1 MSGFFCSNFDQI
13 QFMKYFL
20 HIGYN
25 GGNYHGWQSQPNAVT
40 VQGVIEEK
48 LKCIFK
54 TDITVFGCGR
64 TDAGVHASQ
73 YFLNITIKEPFEF
86 DLKFRLN
93 KHLPNDIVVYDI
105 IEVGERQ
112 HARYDATS
120 RTYDYFIHLYKD
132 PVLGKYSS
140 YYELENLDF
149 EAMKK
154 ATDLIPLYDNFEAV
168 CKQPHLHNHTI
179 CYVTNAKLFI
189 DSTEQRIRFTI
200 TANRFLRGMIRLL
213 VHFILRVGSGKM
225 TLETF
230 QKVLSEQLKVEDKKP
245 AFANGLYLSG
255 VTYPYIHV
263 NTPTDISALLKAGLE

>member
-1 MSGFFCSNFDQI
+1 
-13 QFMKYFL
+13 MKFFL

-25 GGNYHGWQSQPNAVT
+25 GGNYHGWQQQPNAVT
-40 VQGVIEEK
+40 VQGTIEEK

-54 TDITVFGCGR
+54 TNITVFGCGR

-73 YFLNITIKEPFEF
+73 YFLNITLKNDF
-86 DLKFRLN
+86 DFNLKFRLN

-105 IEVGERQ
+105 IEVEERQ

-140 YYELENLDF
+140 YYELENLNF

-154 ATDLIPLYDNFEAV
+154 AAALIPKYNNFEAV

-179 CYVTNAKLFI
+179 CEVTHAMLYVDA
-189 DSTEQRIRFTI
+189 SEQRLQFTI

-213 VHFILRVGSGKM
+213 VSFLLRVGNEKM

-230 QKVLSEQLKVEDKKP
+230 EKILAEQLNIPDKKP
-245 AFANGLYLSG
+245 AFANGLYLSK
-255 VTYPYIHV
+255 VTYPYI
-263 NTPTDISALLKAGLE
+263 NTTTPISICSFLKNGLEK

>member
-1 MSGFFCSNFDQI
+1 
-13 QFMKYFL
+13 MKYFL
-20 HIGYN
+20 HIGYT
-25 GGNYHGWQSQPNAVT
+25 GTNYHGWQNQPNTST
-40 VQGVIEEK
+40 VQGTIEEK

-54 TDITVFGCGR
+54 EDIIVFGCGR

-73 YFLNITIKEPFEF
+73 YFINISIKKYFDF

-105 IEVGERQ
+105 IEVEERQ

-120 RTYDYFIHLYKD
+120 RTYNYFVHLYKD

-140 YYELENLDF
+140 YYEFENLDF
-149 EAMKK
+149 KIMKK
-154 ATDLIPLYDNFEAV
+154 AAMLIPKYENFEAV

-179 CYVTNAKLFI
+179 CHIKH
-189 DSTEQRIRFTI
+189 TELLVDDLEKRFCFSI

-213 VHFILRVGSGKM
+213 VHFLLRVGSGKM

-230 QKVLSEQLKVEDKKP
+230 EKVLSEQLNITDKKP
-245 AFANGLYLSG
+245 AFANGLYLSE
-255 VTYPYIHV
+255 VTYPFITV
-263 NTPTDISALLKAGLE
+263 EKPTTILSLLKNDLK

>member
-1 MSGFFCSNFDQI
+1 MEYIYLINY
-13 QFMKYFL
+13 MKYFL

-25 GGNYHGWQSQPNAVT
+25 GTNYHGWQSQPNAVT
-40 VQGVIEEK
+40 VQGTIEEK
-48 LKCIFK
+48 LYCIFK
-54 TDITVFGCGR
+54 TKITVFGCGR

-73 YFLNITIKEPFEF
+73 YFFNITINEIFDF

-105 IEVGERQ
+105 ITVEERQ

-132 PVLGKYSS
+132 PVLGRYSS

-149 EAMKK
+149 ELMKK
-154 ATDLIPLYDNFEAV
+154 AVTLIPLYDNFEAV

-179 CYVTNAKLFI
+179 CHVTHAQLLI
-189 DSTEQRIRFTI
+189 DSEKKRLCFTI

-213 VHFILRVGSGKM
+213 VYFLLEVGKRTIS
-225 TLETF
+225 LEIF
-230 QKVLSEQLKVEDKKP
+230 EKVLSEQLNIKNKKP
-245 AFANGLYLSG
+245 AFSNGLYLSG
-255 VTYPYIHV
+255 VTYPFIKV
-263 NTPTDISALLKAGLE
+263 KTPLDVSTLLKNDLS

>member
-1 MSGFFCSNFDQI
+1 
-13 QFMKYFL
+13 MKYFL

-48 LKCIFK
+48 LQRIFK
-54 TDITVFGCGR
+54 TSITVFGCGR

-73 YFLNITIKEPFEF
+73 YFLNITIKDAFDF

-105 IEVGERQ
+105 IEVEERQ

-120 RTYDYFIHLYKD
+120 RTYDYFIHLQKD

-149 EAMKK
+149 EAMQK
-154 ATDLIPLYDNFEAV
+154 AANLIPLYDDFEAV
-168 CKQPHLHNHTI
+168 CKQPDLHNHTI
-179 CYVTNAKLFI
+179 CHVTHAKLYVN
-189 DSTEQRIRFTI
+189 TTQQRLRFSI
-200 TANRFLRGMIRLL
+200 TANRFLRGMIRILVGHLL
-213 VHFILRVGSGKM
+213 KVGTGDL
-225 TLETF
+225 TLENF
-230 QKVLSEQLKVEDKKP
+230 ELILSEQHILSDKKP

-255 VTYPYIHV
+255 IKYPYINV
-263 NTPTDISALLKAGLE
+263 TTPTDISSFLKTGLN

>member
-1 MSGFFCSNFDQI
+1 
-13 QFMKYFL
+13 MKYFL
-20 HIGYN
+20 HIGYY
-25 GGNYHGWQSQPNAVT
+25 GGNYHGWQSQPNAPT
-40 VQGVIEEK
+40 VQGTIEEK

-54 TDITVFGCGR
+54 TKITVFGCGR

-73 YFLNITIKEPFEF
+73 YFLNITIKEPFDF

-105 IEVGERQ
+105 IEVEERQ

-149 EAMKK
+149 DAMKK
-154 ATDLIPLYDNFEAV
+154 AAALIPLYDNFEAV

-179 CYVTNAKLFI
+179 CYVTHSELFV
-189 DSTEQRIRFTI
+189 DVAEQRIRFTI

-213 VHFILRVGSGKM
+213 VSFLLRIGTGKI

-230 QKVLSEQLKVEDKKP
+230 KKILAEQLNIQDKKP

-255 VTYPYIHV
+255 VTYPYINV
-263 NTPTDISALLKAGLE
+263 AIPTDVSALLKNGLK

>member
-1 MSGFFCSNFDQI
+1 
-13 QFMKYFL
+13 MKYFL

-25 GGNYHGWQSQPNAVT
+25 GGNYHGWQQQPNTVT
-40 VQGVIEEK
+40 VQGTIEEK

-73 YFLNITIKEPFEF
+73 YFLNITIKEPFNF

-105 IEVGERQ
+105 IEVEERQ

-140 YYELENLDF
+140 YYELENLNF
-149 EAMKK
+149 NAMKK
-154 ATDLIPLYDNFEAV
+154 AAKLIQKYDNFEAV

-179 CYVTNAKLFI
+179 CHIKRAEIFV
-189 DSTEQRIRFTI
+189 DSEGKRIRFTI

-213 VHFILRVGSGKM
+213 VHFILRIGTGKM

-230 QKVLSEQLKVEDKKP
+230 EKVLSEQLNIPDKKP
-245 AFANGLYLSG
+245 AFSNGLYLSG
-255 VTYPYIHV
+255 VTYPYINV
-263 NTPTDISALLKAGLE
+263 KYPTDIISLLKVGLGN